1 MGFVWGVGFS
11 VEVFIVVIGV
21 FGDSEFWVLKDL
33 KRKIFKIGK
42 NYIWK
47 NVFNYIFNF
56 WE

>member
-42 NYIWK
+42 NYI
-47 NVFNYIFNF
+47 
-56 WE
+56 